1 MEGKWGRGEGGGVC
15 YIWGS
20 GSTGGPIGLR
30 AAGKMSYNII
40 IITINHGGYQM
51 PPNYF

>member
-1 MEGKWGRGEGGGVC
+1 MGEGGGVC

-40 IITINHGGYQM
+40 IITINLGGYQM